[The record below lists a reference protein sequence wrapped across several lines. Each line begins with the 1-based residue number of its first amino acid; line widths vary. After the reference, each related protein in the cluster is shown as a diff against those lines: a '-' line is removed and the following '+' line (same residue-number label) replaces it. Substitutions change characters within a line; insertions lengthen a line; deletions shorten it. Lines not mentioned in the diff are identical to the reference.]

1 MIRFRSPGLTPFLAA
16 AWGRGFSVAVFPCLA
31 FLLWSPPGK
40 NVRSVESEEE
50 VTKVAPAKEEEE
62 GKDEEMAEKA

>member
-1 MIRFRSPGLTPFLAA
+1 MIRFRPPGLTPFLAA
-16 AWGRGFSVAVFPCLA
+16 AWGRGFAVTVFPCLA
-31 FLLWSPPGK
+31 FLLWSPQGK

-62 GKDEEMAEKA
+62 GDEERAEKA